1 MNFQVLKWGFQEY
14 LKDTGKLEK
23 HEMTAENDACIFT
36 YADEFKTYLA
46 SRTGISSGEIQ
57 SKTISEILKAGLD
70 DEGRL
75 LDDSRTISDEE
86 LSAYDVLLGGN
97 TAEKDGSMFTDVFNE
112 LIKADK
118 FKDAIDLDKSGDI
131 DDSELE
137 DFLHNVKG
145 LDGNNKDV
153 SIEDLLTAA
162 QIINDDEFNI
172 AETEEDFSAEETEAL
187 AEDMQ
192 DKKPAKPQYL
202 PSRSSTGIQ
211 NKPGRYTGKYDNS
224 KQAKQ
229 LYNMT
234 EDELKEALKQA
245 QNNLSVKQ
253 GILSGIIDGSDPQ
266 IKALE
271 DAVNSS
277 YETYQEQ
284 LKIVNEDAAVK
295 MTELQQKI
303 DEKQNAINA
312 KDNEISNKESEV
324 SNAQSSYD
332 NAKASRANLENILS
346 ELETSNSED
355 NDLSSKISEVQSQLE
370 AAKQAETKAEEA
382 LNKAKEELE
391 QLKNERRELE
401 EGEGGLNELK
411 EQMRQLEAEISEQ
424 NTEVQQAKQAWEDAK
439 KALET
444 EKNAAI
450 AAAKTQISNAQ
461 KKVNEIKSALTEC
474 QNYDKQSKYLNQYN
488 KNAGET
494 LADAAHRTLGTTGY
508 CLRGVN
514 NTLEKIYGMKI
525 NAGSA
530 YKAADILALNKGI
543 GAHFKEVQVQR
554 KDLKK
559 LPAGAVVVWNNN
571 AEGGGSNV
579 SRAGRVHGH
588 ISIALGD
595 GRESSDHIQSQ
606 IVNRDAS
613 FRVFYPVS

>member
-1 MNFQVLKWGFQEY
+1 MNFQALKWGFKEY
-14 LKDTGKLEK
+14 LKDTGKIEK

-46 SRTGISSGEIQ
+46 SRTGVSGSEIQ

-75 LDDSRTISDEE
+75 LDSRRTISDEE
-86 LSAYDVLLGGN
+86 LNLYDMLLSG
-97 TAEKDGSMFTDVFNE
+97 AGSENNADMFTNVFNE
-112 LIKADK
+112 LIKSDK
-118 FKDAIDLDKSGDI
+118 FKDAVDIDKSGDI

-162 QIINDDEFNI
+162 QIINDEEFNI
-172 AETEEDFSAEETEAL
+172 AETEEDFTDDETSAI

-192 DKKPAKPQYL
+192 DKKPAKTEYL
-202 PSRSSTGIQ
+202 PSRSSTGKL
-211 NKPGRYTGKYDNS
+211 NKAGRYSGKYDNS
-224 KQAKQ
+224 KTAKK

-253 GILSGIIDGSDPQ
+253 GILSGIIDGSDSH

-277 YETYQEQ
+277 YEIYQEQ
-284 LKIVNEDAAVK
+284 LKILNEDTAVK
-295 MTELQQKI
+295 MTELQQKT
-303 DEKQNAINA
+303 DEKQNEIDA
-312 KDNEISNKESEV
+312 KDKEISNKESEV
-324 SNAQSSYD
+324 SSAQSSYD
-332 NAKASRANLENILS
+332 NAKASKENLENILT
-346 ELETSNSED
+346 ELEASNSKD
-355 NDLSSKISEVQSQLE
+355 NDLSSKISEVKSQLE
-370 AAKQAETKAEEA
+370 AAKETETKAEEA
-382 LNKAKEELE
+382 LKTAKDELE

-411 EQMRQLEAEISEQ
+411 EQMTQLEAEISEQ
-424 NTEVQQAKQAWEDAK
+424 NAEVQQAKQAWDNAK
-439 KALET
+439 ETLEKEKA
-444 EKNAAI
+444 AAI
-450 AAAKTQISNAQ
+450 AAAKTQVSNAQ
-461 KKVNEIKSALTEC
+461 KKVDEIKSALTEC
-474 QNYDKQSKYLNQYN
+474 QNYDKQNKYLNQYN

-494 LADAAHRTLGTTGY
+494 LADAAHKTAGTTGY

-514 NTLEKIYGMKI
+514 NTLERVYGMKI

-530 YKAADILALNKGI
+530 YKAADILASNQGI
-543 GAHFKEVQVQR
+543 GAHFKEVQVSR